1 MSENDTYSLWIVPD
15 GATYSLADGYIS
27 KLSDTYHLPRFEPH
41 VTVLGRIHSPD
52 SSALR
57 GLAEGLPSFQIRLAS
72 QPEYLDEYFRCL
84 FLKAYETPELME
96 TFSQASQ
103 LFGYEDK
110 SYFPHLS
117 LAYGDLPV
125 STKQE
130 IIRTL
135 GDIPQIEFE
144 ARQLS
149 LVHASAKMP
158 VSSWKVIER
167 FPFAKML

>member
-1 MSENDTYSLWIVPD
+1 MSENDTYALWIVPD

-72 QPEYLDEYFRCL
+72 RPEYLDEYFRCL
-84 FLKAYETPELME
+84 FLKADETPALME
-96 TFSQASQ
+96 TFSKASG
-103 LFGYEDK
+103 LFGYEGGP
-110 SYFPHLS
+110 YFPHLS

-125 STKQE
+125 ETKLE

-135 GDIPQIEFE
+135 EDIPEIGFE
-144 ARQLS
+144 ARHLS
-149 LVHASAKMP
+149 LVHASIEMP
-158 VSSWKVIER
+158 ISDWKVVER
-167 FPFAKML
+167 YPLVKTL